1 MFIKTELEMHKK
13 IELSR
18 CTKKICICASVHL
31 IATKVLL
38 FLHWTDY
45 RQTRLTT

>member
-1 MFIKTELEMHKK
+1 MFNKTELEMQKLNSHDVQK
-13 IELSR
+13 
-18 CTKKICICASVHL
+18 KKICICASVHL
-31 IATKVLL
+31 IATKALL